1 MYLETMERVLGG
13 MNKIIV
19 DQNGPG
25 RRALSCRWAG
35 STRASRSN
43 SRSGPR
49 RFHSSSPSRTGSPP
63 MNKSFLGVGALA
75 VLIGILS
82 SARPRSSPCTRRSR
96 RSSCASA
103 SRSARAPW
111 SRNPACTSRRR
122 SSRTSSI
129 FDNRILDLEQP
140 RQEVLAADNSRIE
153 VDSFLR
159 YRIVDPL
166 RFYQSVRS
174 IEGGN
179 NQLGS
184 VLNSAVRRVLGEAS
198 MMQIVRE
205 DRAGLMQRISDQ
217 VNTEAIKLGANVID
231 VRIRRA
237 DLPRQ
242 ISEQVF
248 LRMQTERQREASE
261 FRAQGAEQ
269 KQRIESR
276 ADRDV
281 TVLRAEAQRQADQ
294 TRGEG
299 DALRNKIFAEA
310 FGKDPNFFSFWRS
323 MQAYE
328 AGLKSQDTRFV
339 ISPTSEFFRFFNRS
353 SGVMPGEPAP
363 AAAPAPAPAA
373 RPSGPSGALA
383 PAPTAPATQTRAEN

>member
-1 MYLETMERVLGG
+1 
-13 MNKIIV
+13 MN
-19 DQNGPG
+19 
-25 RRALSCRWAG
+25 R
-35 STRASRSN
+35 
-43 SRSGPR
+43 
-49 RFHSSSPSRTGSPP
+49 
-63 MNKSFLGVGALA
+63 SFLGVGALVA
-75 VLIGILS
+75 LIVVLIVGTASMFTVHQTQQALVLRFGQPVGDRGVVT
-82 SARPRSSPCTRRSR
+82 RPGLHFK
-96 RSSCASA
+96 
-103 SRSARAPW
+103 APFIE
-111 SRNPACTSRRR
+111 NVVY
-122 SSRTSSI
+122 

-179 NQLGS
+179 NQLSS
-184 VLNSAVRRVLGEAS
+184 VLNSAVRRVLGEAT

-205 DRAGLMQRISDQ
+205 DRASLMQRISDQ
-217 VNTEAIKLGANVID
+217 VNGEAAKLGANVID

-281 TVLRAEAQRQADQ
+281 TVLRAEAQRQADT

-310 FGKDPNFFSFWRS
+310 FGRDPDFFAFWRS

-328 AGLKSQDTRFV
+328 AGLMSQDTRLV
-339 ISPTSEFFRFFNRS
+339 ISPNSEFFRFFNRS
-353 SGVMPGEPAP
+353 GNAPIQALNRPGEGGPVIPGGAQ
-363 AAAPAPAPAA
+363 AAPAPEGQPQPAAPAV
-373 RPSGPSGALA
+373 GP
-383 PAPTAPATQTRAEN
+383 QTRVEN